1 MKLSITKILKYGLLF
16 GVIGILITISLTYIV
31 PVTIFPLTVSRC
43 LPSSVGVDLLEC
55 VHKNN
60 IWYGLEQ
67 ITGSIGLFIVPLIF
81 GIALGLVYGL
91 KNNLRYLDALGVEII
106 AMTAFL
112 FGMAVW
118 EILHYRPWDSV
129 PYNHYTLNA
138 IYGTP
143 ASIGFFF
150 LSLVAFNVTVV
161 LSRRYWSNF
170 TPFKNFR
177 KKEPGK

>member
-1 MKLSITKILKYGLLF
+1 
-16 GVIGILITISLTYIV
+16 V
-31 PVTIFPLTVSRC
+31 
-43 LPSSVGVDLLEC
+43 PSSVSVDLLEC

-67 ITGSIGLFIVPLIF
+67 IIGSVGLFIVPLIF
-81 GIALGLVYGL
+81 GIAFGLVYGL
-91 KNNLRYLDALGVEII
+91 KKNLRYLDVQGVEII
-106 AMTAFL
+106 AMIIFL

-129 PYNHYTLNA
+129 PYNHYMLNV

-150 LSLVAFNVTVV
+150 LSLVAYNVVV
-161 LSRRYWSNF
+161 LLSKRFWLNLKPLKIY
-170 TPFKNFR
+170 
-177 KKEPGK
+177 KKESAK